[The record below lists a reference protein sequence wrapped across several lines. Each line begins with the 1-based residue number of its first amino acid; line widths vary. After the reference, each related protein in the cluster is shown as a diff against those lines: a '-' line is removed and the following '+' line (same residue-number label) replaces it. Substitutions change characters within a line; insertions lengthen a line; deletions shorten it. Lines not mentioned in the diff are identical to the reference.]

1 MSSYD
6 KAYQVRNQEGMRI
19 QAEQSVRYNK
29 NLSVWDQLPPKQVA
43 DEYSKLLK
51 AKIDKDKC
59 KRTRKH
65 I

>member
-6 KAYQVRNQEGMRI
+6 KAHDRREQAGMIIQAKTNVRNKR
-19 QAEQSVRYNK
+19 
-29 NLSVWDQLPPKQVA
+29 NLSVWDTLPYKEVNK
-43 DEYSKLLK
+43 EYSRLLK

-59 KRTRKH
+59 KKPRKH